1 MASKRTIDTAYEE
14 RLQVLQTQIT
24 YEDLTDGDTKQSFDG
39 DDDFPDDSVL
49 VASYVDIVE
58 EFGSS
63 QSATSATKDTAE
75 GPFSISP
82 GYTVV
87 LDTDNNGNEPVI
99 FDSSQGS
106 QECTTYFPVAD
117 LVGKF
122 IEVSVDGGEA
132 QTVEFETPCTT
143 SAHVRAQIA
152 AQTTGCAV
160 SSATTAKAAYVPTNI
175 VNAPFN
181 LTNGLTVKIDVD
193 DAGVNTAT
201 FVAARAKSAGSGF
214 SIVSLNGDTLTLKI
228 NGGAL
233 QTITF
238 GVGDTDVAK
247 ACATINSQLLGGRAV
262 VNGTEIDIYTDTLG
276 KGGIVEIVGGNGRAE
291 LGHAIAVNTEATS
304 KAVDCTAVTIAE
316 IKTWLEVA
324 ITGSSGITITNIG
337 GNRFS
342 IISKTTGIDSEID
355 IQASTALTALGL
367 TVSTVIGTADQPKVK
382 SDVYGTDSIIEIT
395 DVDSGLTWGA
405 ATPGAGDVAD
415 STNITAQ
422 EVADLIEADTIAVC
436 TVEDDVVTISSP
448 TAGVDSELDFKSGS
462 ALTALGLSVEKINGN
477 DPVTGTATM
486 DVGIKSADTDAIIDG
501 ANISSAAGNING
513 PKGIA
518 PSGNY
523 SGKTPYITIDT
534 AGANCNQF
542 TEGSAT
548 VTLVYSVISRA
559 LNE

>member
-24 YEDLTDGDTKQSFDG
+24 YLDLTDNDTKQSFDG

-49 VASYVDIVE
+49 VTLYIDVEE

-63 QSATSATKDTAE
+63 ESATSATKDTAE
-75 GPFSISP
+75 GPFAITP
-82 GYTVV
+82 GHLVALDVDDVGSANVV
-87 LDTDNNGNEPVI
+87 
-99 FDSSQGS
+99 FDAAQGRQDCS
-106 QECTTYFPVAD
+106 TYFPVAD

-160 SSATTAKAAYVPTNI
+160 SSATTAKAAYVPTNTSD
-175 VNAPFN
+175 APYN
-181 LTNGLTVKIDVD
+181 LTHGLTVKIDVD

-201 FVAARAKSAGSGF
+201 FVAARAVAAGSGLA
-214 SIVSLNGDTLTLKI
+214 IVNISGETLTLKI

-238 GVGDTDVAK
+238 GAGDVSADT
-247 ACATINSQLLGGRAV
+247 ACATINSQLLGGWAEV
-262 VNGTEIDIYTDTLG
+262 VTGEIKIYSDTLG
-276 KGGIVEIVGGNGRAE
+276 TGGIVEIVGGSARAE
-291 LGHAIAVNTEATS
+291 LGLTIAVNVEATS

-316 IKTWLEVA
+316 IKTWLEAA
-324 ITGSSGITITNIG
+324 ITGSSGITVTNIG

-342 IISKTTGIDSEID
+342 ITSDTTGVDSEID
-355 IQASTALTALGL
+355 IQASTALTELGL
-367 TVSTVIGTADQPKVK
+367 TVSTVIGTADQPRLT
-382 SDVYGTDSIIEIT
+382 SDVYGTDSSIAVT
-395 DVDSGLTWGA
+395 DVDSGLTWLSAVAG
-405 ATPGAGDVAD
+405 TGDVAD

-422 EVADLIEADTIAVC
+422 EVADRFEADTTAVC
-436 TVEDDVVTISSP
+436 TVEGDVVTISSP
-448 TAGVDSELDFKSGS
+448 TAGVDSELDFKSGT

-501 ANISSAAGNING
+501 ADISSASGNING

-559 LNE
+559 LND